1 MPRGKRGKSGGGSEY
16 STPHELAKRFGCHV
30 GTIKKHAGK
39 NGVPALYEMPGGL
52 RGRNSE
58 WDAYEASLKPK
69 TTETENAA

>member
-1 MPRGKRGKSGGGSEY
+1 MPRGNSGGGSEY

-30 GTIKKHAGK
+30 ETLKKHAGK
-39 NGVPALYEMPGGL
+39 GPVPPLYDMPGGK

-69 TTETENAA
+69 TTETESVA